1 MSQPKRIQRKR
12 TKGWRIPKGAVY
24 VGRPTRWGNPYRLT
38 DYRFA
43 HADGTPKPRDMKEAR
58 SMAVRDF
65 DTAET
70 RLLARGR
77 AYPSRNA
84 LALAARRAER
94 RTGWVLVDVRDAAPT
109 PAGGDAD
116 GWDAY
121 RLARGITGSR

>member
-1 MSQPKRIQRKR
+1 MTMTTYRPRGPHQGVMAP
-12 TKGWRIPKGAVY
+12 TGWKG
-24 VGRPTRWGNPYRLT
+24 
-38 DYRFA
+38 
-43 HADGTPKPRDMKEAR
+43 
-58 SMAVRDF
+58 